1 MRVRFRMPLDL
12 GPVLVVDDD
21 AAVRAALK
29 FALEL
34 EGFRVRLYDGPAALL
49 AEESLPDRGCLVVD
63 FRMPG
68 IDGVALIGI
77 LRSRHVALPAIVIS
91 GRVDNA
97 LLRRAEQLGVSR
109 VLEKPLSDATLVECI
124 RHALE
129 RFSM

>member
-1 MRVRFRMPLDL
+1 MPPDL

-49 AEESLPDRGCLVVD
+49 AEGSLPEHGCLVID
-63 FRMPG
+63 FRMPD
-68 IDGVALIGI
+68 IDGVALIDI
-77 LRSRHVALPAIVIS
+77 LRSRHVALPVIMIS
-91 GRVDNA
+91 GRVDKQ
-97 LLRRAEQLGVSR
+97 LLRRAEKLGVSR

-124 RHALE
+124 RHALG
-129 RFSM
+129 SAA

>member
-1 MRVRFRMPLDL
+1 MLDL

-49 AEESLPDRGCLVVD
+49 AERSLPERGCLVVD
-63 FRMPG
+63 FRMPDMDG
-68 IDGVALIGI
+68 IALIGV

-91 GRVDNA
+91 GQVDKV
-97 LLRRAEQLGVSR
+97 LLRRADQIGVSR

-124 RHALE
+124 RRALE
-129 RFSM
+129 APPT

>member
-1 MRVRFRMPLDL
+1 MPLDL

-109 VLEKPLSDATLVECI
+109 VLEKPLSDAQLVECI
-124 RHALE
+124 RNALE
-129 RFSM
+129 RLSM

>member
-1 MRVRFRMPLDL
+1 MLDL

-49 AEESLPDRGCLVVD
+49 AERSLPERGCLVVD
-63 FRMPG
+63 FRMPDMDG
-68 IDGVALIGI
+68 IALIGV
-77 LRSRHVALPAIVIS
+77 LRSRHIALPAIVIS
-91 GRVDNA
+91 GQVDKV
-97 LLRRAEQLGVSR
+97 LLRRANQLGVSR

-124 RHALE
+124 RRALE
-129 RFSM
+129 APPT

>member
-1 MRVRFRMPLDL
+1 MPLDL

-34 EGFRVRLYDGPAALL
+34 EGFRVRLYDGPAAIL
-49 AEESLPDRGCLVVD
+49 AEKSLPDRGCLVVD

-68 IDGVALIGI
+68 LDGVALIGI
-77 LRSRHVALPAIVIS
+77 LRSRHVGLPAIVIS

-97 LLRRAEQLGVSR
+97 MLRRAEQLGVSR

-129 RFSM
+129 R